1 MRQSISLPAMI
12 AALSLFVYMAS
23 TCASSAVEKNP
34 AAENRDFNEVA
45 YVIKVKKR
53 FDLVISDLRDS
64 IIDSNFR
71 ITNESNIYKG
81 LGARDVR
88 MGEYT
93 IIEFCNLTLAEK
105 VLKADLR
112 FGLLMPCRVTV
123 YEDKDEVVLMTLR
136 PTFIVRYLGDQS
148 LAGIAED
155 IERHLINI
163 MDAVR

>member
-1 MRQSISLPAMI
+1 MRQRAMLPVVFVLFSLAM
-12 AALSLFVYMAS
+12 LMTSD
-23 TCASSAVEKNP
+23 TPSAFDKNP
-34 AAENRDFNEVA
+34 VIKNRELNEIA
-45 YVIKVKKR
+45 YVIRVKKR
-53 FDLVISDLRDS
+53 FDLVINDLKDS

-71 ITNESNIYKG
+71 IINESNIYKG
-81 LGARDVR
+81 LDARDVR

-93 IIEFCNLTLAEK
+93 IIEFCNLSLAEK

-112 FGLLMPCRVTV
+112 FGLLMPCRVSV

-155 IERHLINI
+155 IERHLVDI
-163 MDAVR
+163 MDAVK

>member
-1 MRQSISLPAMI
+1 MLPVAFVLFSLAM
-12 AALSLFVYMAS
+12 LM
-23 TCASSAVEKNP
+23 TPGTPSAFDKNP
-34 AAENRDFNEVA
+34 IIKNRDFNEIA
-45 YVIKVKKR
+45 YVIRVKKR
-53 FDLVISDLRDS
+53 FDLVINDLKDS

-71 ITNESNIYKG
+71 IINESNIYKG
-81 LGARDVR
+81 LGARDVQ

-105 VLKADLR
+105 VLKGDLR
-112 FGLLMPCRVTV
+112 FGLLMPCRVSV

-155 IERHLINI
+155 IERQLVDI
-163 MDAVR
+163 MDAVK

>member
-1 MRQSISLPAMI
+1 MRHRAMLPVVFVLFSLAM
-12 AALSLFVYMAS
+12 LMTSD
-23 TCASSAVEKNP
+23 TPSAFDKNP
-34 AAENRDFNEVA
+34 VIKNRELNEIA
-45 YVIKVKKR
+45 YVIRVKKR
-53 FDLVISDLRDS
+53 FDLVINDLKDS

-71 ITNESNIYKG
+71 IINESNIYKG
-81 LGARDVR
+81 LDARDVR

-93 IIEFCNLTLAEK
+93 IIEFCNLSLAEK

-112 FGLLMPCRVTV
+112 FGLLMPCRVSV

-155 IERHLINI
+155 IERHLVDI
-163 MDAVR
+163 MDAVK

>member
-1 MRQSISLPAMI
+1 MI
-12 AALSLFVYMAS
+12 AALSLYVYMVS
-23 TCASSAVEKNP
+23 TGVSLALEKNP
-34 AAENRDFNEVA
+34 VVKNRDFNDAA
-45 YVIKVKKR
+45 YVIRVKKR
-53 FDLVISDLRDS
+53 FDLVVSDLRDS

-163 MDAVR
+163 MDAVI